1 MESKV
6 TKDEGMQASQNTCKG
21 VVVFANQI
29 LLDQMLKKNFM
40 KTISK
45 AQL

>member
-6 TKDEGMQASQNTCKG
+6 TKDEDMYASRNTCKG

-29 LLDQMLKKNFM
+29 LDPMMKKNFM
-40 KTISK
+40 KTISNV
-45 AQL
+45 QL